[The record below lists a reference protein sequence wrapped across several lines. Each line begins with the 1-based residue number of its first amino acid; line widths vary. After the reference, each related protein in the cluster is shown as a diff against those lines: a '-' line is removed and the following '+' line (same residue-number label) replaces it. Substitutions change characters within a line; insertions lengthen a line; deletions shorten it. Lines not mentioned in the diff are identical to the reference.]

1 MEALF
6 EFQDALVMGIEPD
19 FQRYLHD
26 KINWNQRM
34 IGVKGPRGAGKTTLL
49 LQHLKFYLIKN
60 NVSALYVTAD
70 HPWFYKN
77 SLLDTAMLW
86 FRNGGEVL
94 FIDEVHKYPNWSSE
108 LKNIYDGIPTLKVV
122 FSASSALDI
131 YRGQA
136 DLSRR
141 VVSYSLPGL
150 SFREYLKFTG
160 AGDFSSYSLEDIQ
173 QNHREIAL
181 DIASKIRPLVHFQ
194 KYLKRG
200 YLPIFV
206 EGENEYLPK
215 LEQIINAVVD
225 TDLAYIS
232 SYNAG
237 TAIKVK
243 KLLGVIAESVPFKP
257 NISALSNQL
266 DISRDR
272 ILEHIYQLRDARIL
286 NVLTVQG
293 KGVSR
298 LQKPDKLFLE
308 NTNLSYSMNP
318 VPDIGNLRET
328 FLLNQLLNARLEV
341 FEPEFGDFFVNGL
354 TLEVG
359 GKNKYSKQVS
369 DSTNYLIA
377 SDGIETGWGS
387 KIPLWLFGFLY

>member
-6 EFQDALVMGIEPD
+6 EFQDALLMGIKPD

-49 LQHLKFYLIKN
+49 LQHLKFDLIKN

-160 AGDFSSYSLEDIQ
+160 AGDFSSYTLEDIQ

-257 NISALSNQL
+257 NISALSNKL

-359 GKNKYSKQVS
+359 GKNKSSKQVS

>member
-1 MEALF
+1 LEALF
-6 EFQDALVMGIEPD
+6 EFQDALLMGIKPD

-49 LQHLKFYLIKN
+49 LQHLKFDLIKN

-160 AGDFSSYSLEDIQ
+160 AGDFSSYTLEDIQ

-257 NISALSNQL
+257 NISALSNKL

-359 GKNKYSKQVS
+359 GKNKSSKQVS

>member
-1 MEALF
+1 
-6 EFQDALVMGIEPD
+6 MGIEPD

>member
-173 QNHREIAL
+173 QNHWEIAL